1 VDIIYMK
8 IQLISDLHLEGYEQ
22 DEVLPLLESIV
33 NSAADTLVIA
43 GDLCEIESL
52 NLETALSYFCGFFKR
67 VLYVPGNHEYYHTTF
82 KRVKSTLNTF
92 MRKYH
97 NLYCFPNPGMITL
110 DETTFAVGTLWFP
123 RSPEVETRKQFLND
137 FKHIKNFESWV
148 YDENQTAIELFINRT
163 VDVVISHHLPSYRS
177 VDERYQNSTANC
189 YYVSDILHKVQQL
202 PKYWFHGHT
211 HTPMDYMAG
220 DCNVICNPVG
230 YKANAVK
237 NDVVI
242 EL

>member
-1 VDIIYMK
+1 MK

-22 DEVLPLLESIV
+22 DEVLPFLESIV
-33 NSAADTLVIA
+33 NLNADTLVIA

-52 NLETALSYFCGFFKR
+52 NVGIALAYFSGYFKH
-67 VLYVPGNHEYYHTTF
+67 VLYVPGNHEYYHSTF
-82 KRVKSTLNTF
+82 KRVKVSLNTF
-92 MRKYH
+92 SAKYQ
-97 NLYCFPNPGMITL
+97 NLFCFPNPGMITV
-110 DETTFAVGTLWFP
+110 DDITFAVGTLWFP

-148 YDENQTAIELFINRT
+148 YGANKDATELFTNCA

-177 VDERYQNSTANC
+177 VDERFMSSTANC
-189 YYVSDILHKVQQL
+189 YYVSDILHKVFNL
-202 PKYWFHGHT
+202 PRYWFHGHT
-211 HTPMDYMAG
+211 HTPMNYMAG
-220 DCNVICNPVG
+220 DCNVICNPLG
-230 YKANAVK
+230 YKANAVVK